1 VSKTIFQHIANVT
14 HIKADPNKYSES
26 DWKSYSPYMINRW
39 LSMAREYTDII
50 DKTQKYYNLPK
61 RSHYKMLSGVLPKRK
76 VFTRYVKGKKANKFN
91 PDLVDA
97 LTKHYEVSKTEVKG
111 YIELALKDDIL
122 LMNVKNILE
131 KYGYSEKEIGRLVG
145 NNK

>member
-1 VSKTIFQHIANVT
+1 MSKTIFQHIANIT

-39 LSMAREYTDII
+39 LSMAKEYADVI

-61 RSHYKMLSGVLPKRK
+61 RAHYKMLCGVLPKRK
-76 VFTRYVKGKKANKFN
+76 VFTRYVKSKRNKKYN

-97 LTKHYEVSKTEVKG
+97 LTRNYEVSKTEVKG
-111 YIELALKDDIL
+111 YIDLAMNDELL
-122 LMNVKNILE
+122 LLNIKNVLQR
-131 KYGYSEKEIGRLVG
+131 YGFSEKDINKLVG